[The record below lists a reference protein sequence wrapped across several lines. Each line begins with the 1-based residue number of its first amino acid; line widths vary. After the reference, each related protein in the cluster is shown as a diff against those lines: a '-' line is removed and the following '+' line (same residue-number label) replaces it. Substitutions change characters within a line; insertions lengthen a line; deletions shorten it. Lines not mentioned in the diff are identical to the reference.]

1 MDKNLQSLLGENTS
15 EKDVRNYMNNNLSQ
29 ADKEKLTSVLNDK
42 EKLKEIL
49 SSPLAQE
56 LMKKFGK

>member
-15 EKDVRNYMNNNLSQ
+15 KKDVRNYMNNNLSQ

>member
-56 LMKKFGK
+56 LMKKFGR

>member
-15 EKDVRNYMNNNLSQ
+15 EKDVQNYVNKNLSQ
-29 ADKEKLTSVLNDK
+29 ADKEKLNAVLGDK

-49 SSPLAQE
+49 SSPFAQE

>member
-29 ADKEKLTSVLNDK
+29 ADKEKLNAVLGDK

-49 SSPLAQE
+49 SSPFAQE